1 MNRYHAIPVGLAAI
15 LLGALLVPYAL
26 APPDPSER
34 PEAWIVYA
42 GERGDGAYVDLAS
55 AGLDRVSRTGPFA
68 FDEFAP
74 ADRGRLEAGLR
85 NATARPGLL
94 VLQDSGAWPAA
105 ADTWAAACPETK
117 FLVIDG
123 IVTPRPNVRSVRI
136 ASRGVSYLAGVLA
149 ASAAKGR
156 PVALVAGMPSAVMDE
171 YIEGFTIGVGAAA
184 PGTQVAVR
192 YVGETTRGFADP
204 AAASAISEECFRNGT
219 VVIYAACGGSST
231 GVIEAAGRSPGR
243 FVIGIDRDQADLGPT
258 VVLASAVKRVDRV
271 VERGLR
277 DHANGT
283 FVPGDAVIGLDGDAT
298 GLVLNPRFAHLAPV
312 LEQHRAA
319 AGGMDR

>member
-15 LLGALLVPYAL
+15 LVGVLIVQYAL
-26 APPDPSER
+26 APPDTPER

-42 GERGDGAYVDLAS
+42 GEKGDGAYVDLAS
-55 AGLDRVSRTGPFA
+55 AGLDRASRTGSFA

-74 ADRGRLEAGLR
+74 ADRERLEAGLR
-85 NATARPGLL
+85 SATARPDLL

-171 YIEGFTIGVGAAA
+171 YIEGFTTGVEAVA

-204 AAASAISEECFRNGT
+204 AAASAISEECYQNGT
-219 VVIYAACGGSST
+219 AVVYAACGGSST
-231 GVIEAAGRSPGR
+231 GVIEAAQRSPGR
-243 FVIGIDRDQADLGPT
+243 FVIGVDRDQADLGPT

-271 VERGLR
+271 VERGLL

-283 FVPGDAVIGLDGDAT
+283 FAPGEVAVGLAESAT
-298 GLVLNPRFAHLAPV
+298 GLVPNPRFVEFAPV